1 MVLRS
6 LREATAVGMLSSP
19 GALTDFAAAL
29 AATMAEMHASGIV
42 IGALDADS
50 VALDSPQAVRLRPA
64 MPSPQAWMA
73 PERRGGMDTG
83 VVGDSFL
90 WGAAVG
96 YAAAGTAVPAGS
108 SPVTPAIQPLAGL
121 VARALSPAPAVRP
134 GLVEINAALGR
145 PGVAG
150 GVTPAQVSTPRGRN
164 RTLIWAVGAVALAA
178 IGGIGTVV
186 LLVDSSTT
194 GPTTA
199 ASTAAPVSLP
209 SPADP
214 MPAPS
219 IAPSIAPVS
228 PAPDFTVSPKPEP
241 PPGPGVIAPTGT
253 YFFESRSGPIRC
265 AYFPEGTAGQVI
277 ACIDD
282 RSETLVRL
290 NAGMIRVTRVTA
302 DQSAQV
308 PQTGP
313 ALGPADASLLTGT
326 RTNGKP
332 LFECWGSPGG
342 ISCREEAEGDWFV
355 MTGGGLETS

>member
-6 LREATAVGMLSSP
+6 LREATAAGVLSSP
-19 GALTDFAAAL
+19 GALTEFAAAL

-42 IGALDADS
+42 VGALDADS
-50 VALDSPQAVRLRPA
+50 VALESPQSVRVRPA

-83 VVGDSFL
+83 VVSDSFL
-90 WGAAVG
+90 WGATVG
-96 YAAAGTAVPAGS
+96 YAATGTDVPAGS
-108 SPVTPAIQPLAGL
+108 SPIAPHIQPLAGL
-121 VARALSPAPAVRP
+121 VTRALSPAPAVRP
-134 GLVEINAALGR
+134 GLVEISGVLGR
-145 PGVAG
+145 PGFAG
-150 GVTPAQVSTPRGRN
+150 GFTSAHGSTPRGRN
-164 RTLIWAVGAVALAA
+164 RTLLWAVGAAALAA
-178 IGGIGTVV
+178 IVGVGTVV
-186 LLVDSSTT
+186 LLVSRSTT
-194 GPTTA
+194 APTTA
-199 ASTAAPVSLP
+199 ATTSAPAPLP

-214 MPAPS
+214 TPAPVVES
-219 IAPSIAPVS
+219 VS
-228 PAPDFTVSPKPEP
+228 PAPAPDVTVDPKPQP
-241 PPGPGVIAPTGT
+241 PPGPGVVAPSGT
-253 YFFESRSGPIRC
+253 YFFESQSGPIRC

-302 DQSAQV
+302 DQSVQV

-313 ALGPADASLLTGT
+313 ALGPTDAALLMGT

-342 ISCREEAEGDWFV
+342 ISCREGAEGDWFV